1 MFNSQILDVAI
12 GMIFVYLLLSLI
24 CSAANELVELF
35 LKKRAR
41 QLERGLY
48 ELLTTDTGRK
58 TTLERIF
65 KPIGEFFARF
75 VKRTGGTIEADAGI
89 VAKIYNHPLISGL
102 FKGEYLKGSR

>member
-1 MFNSQILDVAI
+1 MARLSFGRFFMFGSPILDVAI

-48 ELLTTDTGRK
+48 ELLTNDTGRETIFK
-58 TTLERIF
+58 RTF
-65 KPIGEFFARF
+65 KPILEFFVRF
-75 VKRTGGTIEADAGI
+75 AKRGGATIKADVGI
-89 VAKIYNHPLISGL
+89 
-102 FKGEYLKGSR
+102 